1 MNLTNTNSLDFK
13 EVERNPLVVIDLA
26 TLQLVLS
33 KTFKSLFEDL
43 NQTSI
48 INPQP
53 PNDDQND
60 LMDMTEVLKFLK
72 VSKVTI
78 HNWKKK
84 GIIKSHRIGRKLY
97 FKKSELDSAIRLQK
111 YSLK

>member
-1 MNLTNTNSLDFK
+1 MNLLNTNSLDFK

-26 TLQLVLS
+26 TLQQVIS
-33 KTFKSLFEDL
+33 KTIKSLFESL
-43 NQTSI
+43 NQTPS
-48 INPQP
+48 INPKL
-53 PNDDQND
+53 PNDEQND
-60 LMDMTEVLKFLK
+60 LLDMSEVLKFLK

-97 FKKSELDSAIRLQK
+97 FKKSEIESAIRFQN
-111 YSLK
+111 YNLK